1 MLKNLTIT
9 CRNYVLHSMK
19 FFLNDCD
26 GSFWGEMLNQIIFT
40 WHPRLYWD
48 QNCLN
53 KRRKV
58 HIFLFKLTGKGDVF
72 SLAGVKAISQH
83 IQIWSKILCAS
94 LFAEV
99 AKTALV
105 TSSSTFYFIRRTG
118 VLIQKLWN
126 RSVEIPFILEVLLIK
141 CINLKKL
148 IYTAIKVFAKREDL
162 WR

>member
-1 MLKNLTIT
+1 MFFTQWSSSWMIVMVVFEVRCWIKSFSRDILDYTGIKTVWTKEGTSLLLTFQLK
-9 CRNYVLHSMK
+9 
-19 FFLNDCD
+19 
-26 GSFWGEMLNQIIFT
+26 E
-40 WHPRLYWD
+40 
-48 QNCLN
+48 
-53 KRRKV
+53 V

-94 LFAEV
+94 LFAKV
-99 AKTALV
+99 TKTALV

-118 VLIQKLWN
+118 VLVQKLWN